1 MFATAGDKKKIQSV
15 LDKLNGHFEPLKSE
29 VLDQLK
35 FLRRHQQ
42 PGESFDSWVVC
53 LRGLVHI
60 VDLSKACDI
69 VRARDRGHSSHKWC
83 LIWTFT
89 TQRIR
94 CIIWLIRVLN
104 VAKAL
109 VEGQDQKLIAVVQFC
124 TTNYLM
130 IVVVAEGTMRRTNV
144 QLIISRDF
152 RVVLRAISLVDLPIA
167 GSSLVLVLHPMHL
180 RSILQVLPHKR
191 YQYTASFSGRERW

>member
-60 VDLSKACDI
+60 VDVSKACDI
-69 VRARDRGHSSHKWC
+69 VRACEESRAQLTQMVSYLNIHHPEDSLHHLADKSVKRGPSASGGARPKTYSGGAILHHQLLDDCSGCGRHH
-83 LIWTFT
+83 
-89 TQRIR
+89 
-94 CIIWLIRVLN
+94 
-104 VAKAL
+104 AK
-109 VEGQDQKLIAVVQFC
+109 
-124 TTNYLM
+124 N
-130 IVVVAEGTMRRTNV
+130 
-144 QLIISRDF
+144 
-152 RVVLRAISLVDLPIA
+152 
-167 GSSLVLVLHPMHL
+167 
-180 RSILQVLPHKR
+180 
-191 YQYTASFSGRERW
+191 